1 MRIGLFTTEQVCELC
16 GISLKEL
23 TYWDKAGFLKPRY
36 VEGVKR
42 PSNRLFSFRDVVD
55 LRALGL
61 LRDKYK
67 IPLPDLRRLSHD
79 LRKLSDANWSI
90 LSFCLGDDGRAYF
103 RRAEDDA
110 IVAPHSL
117 GHRLLFRMREIIHQ
131 VDKDLIR
138 FNRRKPEQL
147 GKIDQSRQVAG
158 NATVIAGT
166 RIPTAAIFRLHQAGY
181 SANQIISE
189 FPRLRPA
196 DIEAAIKHEE
206 MRFAG

>member
-1 MRIGLFTTEQVCELC
+1 MRIGLFTAEQVCELC
-16 GISLKEL
+16 GISLREL
-23 TYWDKAGFLKPRY
+23 SYSDKSGLVKPRY

-42 PSNRLFSFRDVVD
+42 PSNRLYTFRDVVG
-55 LRALGL
+55 LRAIGL

-67 IPLPDLRRLSHD
+67 IPLPDLRRLTHD
-79 LRKLSDANWSI
+79 LKKLPDTDWS
-90 LSFCLGDDGRAYF
+90 LLTFYLGDDGRAYF
-103 RRAEDDA
+103 RPAEDDA
-110 IVAPHSL
+110 IVAPHPP
-117 GHRLLFRMREIIHQ
+117 GHRLVFRMREIIHQ

-181 SANQIISE
+181 SADQIISE